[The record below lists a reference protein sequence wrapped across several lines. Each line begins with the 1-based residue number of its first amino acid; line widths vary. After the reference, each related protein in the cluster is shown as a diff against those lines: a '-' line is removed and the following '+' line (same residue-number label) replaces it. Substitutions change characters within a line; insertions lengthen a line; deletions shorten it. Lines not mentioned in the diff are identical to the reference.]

1 MLVSPRCRQ
10 EDDLP
15 SAHKSMVE
23 ICRDRRYFDSVVL
36 KPMSAFGLGGLL
48 QVRLRERGY
57 REEEKGVWRPRSSL
71 ALKSR
76 GEQS

>member
-15 SAHKSMVE
+15 SAHKSIVGL
-23 ICRDRRYFDSVVL
+23 CRDRRYFDYVVL
-36 KPMSAFGLGGLL
+36 KQMSAVDLGGLL

-57 REEEKGVWRPRSSL
+57 REGEK
-71 ALKSR
+71 
-76 GEQS
+76 